1 MNQVVDLLSSTSGD
15 KVSLT
20 LLSPKCMTPSVLI
33 NNSDSIHRTND
44 ENDGDGCVEHY
55 VITRKSSDGNSINL
69 INKMILP
76 TQSVKCNQTVR
87 STKQARHST
96 ISPTSSE
103 RSSDRTYKSS
113 LNENSCLTDEG
124 VYCQS
129 LCTSSNV
136 SGRSSSSSRLITN
149 SNPIQQS
156 YMPNNKQP
164 SDASTHRVRFQGLPR
179 SQTTNGISDICHD
192 KSGNSMINS
201 LYFPRHPRFQRVG
214 SNESQNSSHSQTNYT
229 QTPRQQNSDLH
240 IVDERLHK
248 HFSSDYPAS
257 VTRGISTKQSPLLR
271 SYFTPEQQ
279 NLSIITGKPSHLI
292 RRPISLNPE
301 TRKKS
306 INYLSDNE
314 SPSTIQTSLTTTTT
328 TTETINNTITRTSIR
343 DESRLS
349 IRGSSP
355 TNSEFLLPPP
365 AEFSN

>member
-1 MNQVVDLLSSTSGD
+1 
-15 KVSLT
+15 
-20 LLSPKCMTPSVLI
+20 
-33 NNSDSIHRTND
+33 
-44 ENDGDGCVEHY
+44 
-55 VITRKSSDGNSINL
+55 
-69 INKMILP
+69 
-76 TQSVKCNQTVR
+76 
-87 STKQARHST
+87 
-96 ISPTSSE
+96 
-103 RSSDRTYKSS
+103 
-113 LNENSCLTDEG
+113 
-124 VYCQS
+124 
-129 LCTSSNV
+129 
-136 SGRSSSSSRLITN
+136 
-149 SNPIQQS
+149 
-156 YMPNNKQP
+156 
-164 SDASTHRVRFQGLPR
+164 
-179 SQTTNGISDICHD
+179 
-192 KSGNSMINS
+192 MINS

-229 QTPRQQNSDLH
+229 QTPRQQNTDLR

-306 INYLSDNE
+306 TNYLSDNE

-328 TTETINNTITRTSIR
+328 TTDTINNTITRTSIR